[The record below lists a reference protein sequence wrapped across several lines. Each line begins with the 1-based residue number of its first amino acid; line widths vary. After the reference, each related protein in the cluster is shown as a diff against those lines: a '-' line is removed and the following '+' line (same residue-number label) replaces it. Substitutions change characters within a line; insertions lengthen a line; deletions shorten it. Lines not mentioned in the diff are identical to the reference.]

1 MIRIVITGGPS
12 TGKTSLINQLSS
24 PDRKIFH
31 EVARIVIKEQLQLKS
46 NKVPWDD
53 ITGFS
58 QLVLKKQIEDFN
70 NAENTF
76 NIYDR
81 GIPDLIGY
89 MNHGNKTLF
98 KDLELAAKSLTYQ
111 FVFIL
116 PPWQAIYETDNERRE
131 SFKEAIK
138 INQNLTKAYIDLGY
152 TPIEIP
158 QGTLENR
165 LNFILEKING

>member
-31 EVARIVIKEQLQLKS
+31 EVARIIIKEQLQLKS

-70 NAENTF
+70 NAKNTF

-89 MNHGNKTLF
+89 MNHGNQTLF
-98 KDLELAAKSLTYQ
+98 KDLELAAKSLIYQ

-116 PPWQAIYETDNERRE
+116 PPWEAIYETDNERRE
-131 SFKEAIK
+131 SFEEAIK
-138 INQNLTKAYIDLGY
+138 INQSLTKAYIELGY